1 MFRQEQPPVKGPD
14 SLSNELDATGDN
26 ALSELR
32 MELNAPSKQRHA
44 SAGIYSGSD
53 LADHFLTCAKLGRY
67 LTVEDGSRFVIT
79 DDFRSSPVISSASAI
94 AAIYS
99 KDFLVA
105 QAALLP
111 LSNYVEK
118 MTVRERDK
126 FERLFVLIEEQALA
140 DPIKD
145 SARAIRQANF
155 RVAEIRALEAELGDK
170 LSPARTRYREFLDV
184 IKKLMDKKVTAGPF
198 LDEFRSFTSDV
209 AGRLDFGI
217 YSFCLDRLMGSLRV
231 PKKIKKLLVLE
242 VLKYPAVIRR
252 ELLTNIL
259 TFPGQDQ
266 ELIDFIKYMI
276 QNDLVKTAA
285 IEIELLEAFKLQRLT
300 VSEIE
305 GSLAAEAS
313 LKNHT

>member
-1 MFRQEQPPVKGPD
+1 MFREQPPSLKRLD
-14 SLSNELDATGDN
+14 SLCNKPDASGNIAFPGLDMASLSPSHDN
-26 ALSELR
+26 PAY
-32 MELNAPSKQRHA
+32 
-44 SAGIYSGSD
+44 AGTYSGPD
-53 LADHFLTCAKLGRY
+53 LADHFLICSKLGRY
-67 LTVEDGSRFVIT
+67 LTVKDGSRFVIT
-79 DDFRSSPVISSASAI
+79 DDFRTSPVISSASAI

-99 KDFLVA
+99 KDLLVA

-111 LSNYVEK
+111 LSDSVEK
-118 MTVRERDK
+118 MTARERNK
-126 FERLFVLIEEQALA
+126 FERLFELIEEQALA
-140 DPIKD
+140 DPVKD
-145 SARAIRQANF
+145 CASAIRQANF
-155 RVAEIRALEAELGDK
+155 RGAEIRALEAELGEK
-170 LSPARTRYREFLDV
+170 LNPARVRYRGFLDI

-198 LDEFRSFTSDV
+198 LDEFREFTLDV

-231 PKKIKKLLVLE
+231 PKKVKKLLVLE

-266 ELIDFIKYMI
+266 ELIDFVKYMI
-276 QNDLVKTAA
+276 QNDLGKTTA

-305 GSLAAEAS
+305 GSLAAEA
-313 LKNHT
+313 LT

>member
-1 MFRQEQPPVKGPD
+1 MDVTGGRALHK
-14 SLSNELDATGDN
+14 LSFESRD
-26 ALSELR
+26 
-32 MELNAPSKQRHA
+32 PSKQSQA
-44 SAGIYSGSD
+44 SAGIYREPD
-53 LADHFLTCAKLGRY
+53 LADHFLISSKLGRY

-111 LSNYVEK
+111 LSVSVEK
-118 MTVRERDK
+118 MAVRERDK
-126 FERLFVLIEEQALA
+126 FERLFELIEEQALA
-140 DPIKD
+140 APVKN

-155 RVAEIRALEAELGDK
+155 KEAEIRALEAELGDK
-170 LSPARTRYREFLDV
+170 LSPARLRYRKFLDI
-184 IKKLMDKKVTAGPF
+184 IKKLMDKKVTSGPF

-209 AGRLDFGI
+209 AGHLDFGI

-231 PKKIKKLLVLE
+231 PKKVKKLLVLE
-242 VLKYPAVIRR
+242 LLKYPAAIRR

-259 TFPGQDQ
+259 AFPGQDQ
-266 ELIDFIKYMI
+266 ELIDFVKYMI
-276 QNDLVKTAA
+276 NNDLDKTAA

-305 GSLAAEAS
+305 GSLAAGK
-313 LKNHT
+313 LL

>member
-1 MFRQEQPPVKGPD
+1 MGPN
-14 SLSNELDATGDN
+14 SSTQKIVN
-26 ALSELR
+26 SE
-32 MELNAPSKQRHA
+32 A
-44 SAGIYSGSD
+44 IYSGPD
-53 LADHFLTCAKLGRY
+53 LADHFLTCSKLGRY

-79 DDFRSSPVISSASAI
+79 DDFRSSPVIFSASAI

-111 LSNYVEK
+111 LSGSVDK
-118 MTVRERDK
+118 MTVRARDK
-126 FERLFVLIEEQALA
+126 FERLFGLIEEQALA
-140 DPIKD
+140 NPVKN
-145 SARAIRQANF
+145 SARAIRQSNF
-155 RVAEIRALEAELGDK
+155 REAEIRALEAELGDK
-170 LSPARTRYREFLDV
+170 LSPARIRYRQFLDI
-184 IKKLMDKKVTAGPF
+184 IKKLMDKKLNASSF

-217 YSFCLDRLMGSLRV
+217 YSFCLDRLMGSLQV
-231 PKKIKKLLVLE
+231 PKKVKKLLVLE
-242 VLKYPAVIRR
+242 ILKYPPVIRR

-259 TFPGQDQ
+259 AFPGQDQ

-276 QNDLVKTAA
+276 QNDLGKTTA

-305 GSLAAEAS
+305 GSLAAAT
-313 LKNHT
+313 LL

>member
-1 MFRQEQPPVKGPD
+1 MGPN
-14 SLSNELDATGDN
+14 SSTQKIVN
-26 ALSELR
+26 SE
-32 MELNAPSKQRHA
+32 A
-44 SAGIYSGSD
+44 IYSGPD
-53 LADHFLTCAKLGRY
+53 LADHFLTCSKLGRY

-79 DDFRSSPVISSASAI
+79 DDFRSSPVIFSASAI

-111 LSNYVEK
+111 LSGSVDK
-118 MTVRERDK
+118 MTVRARDK
-126 FERLFVLIEEQALA
+126 FERLFGLIEEQALA
-140 DPIKD
+140 NPVKN
-145 SARAIRQANF
+145 SARAIRQSNF
-155 RVAEIRALEAELGDK
+155 REAEIRALEAELGDK
-170 LSPARTRYREFLDV
+170 LSPARIRYRQFLDI
-184 IKKLMDKKVTAGPF
+184 IKKLMDKKLNASPF

-217 YSFCLDRLMGSLRV
+217 YSFCLDRLMGSLQV
-231 PKKIKKLLVLE
+231 PKKVKKLLVLE
-242 VLKYPAVIRR
+242 ILKYPPVIRR

-259 TFPGQDQ
+259 AFPGQDQ

-276 QNDLVKTAA
+276 QNDLGKTTA

-305 GSLAAEAS
+305 GSLAAAT
-313 LKNHT
+313 LL